1 MENLN
6 KKKLLRLTT
15 ADISLGSLLKGQLK
29 YLNQY
34 FEVIGVASDT
44 GVLEDV
50 GRREGI
56 RTINIPMHREIS
68 LYDDIKSLIA
78 LFSLFRSE
86 RPYIVHANTP
96 KGSLLAMMAAFF
108 AFVPHRIY
116 TVTGLR
122 YQGASGV
129 FRIVLKLMECI
140 TCLCATKV
148 IPEGHGVLHS
158 LQKDHITYK
167 ALKVIHNGNINGVDT
182 EFFKKRDCVPHENYT
197 FVFVGRI
204 VKDKG
209 IAELVS
215 AMRRLPEAHLLLVGS
230 FEEGDPVA
238 ASDKDYLM
246 SSSQVTFVGW
256 QEDIRPYLSEADC
269 LVFPSYREGF
279 PNVPLQA
286 GCMELPSIVTNINGC
301 NEIIKDGLNGK
312 IIQARN
318 AEALY
323 MTMKWMMEHKEEGQ
337 RMGRNARE
345 VVQAK
350 YDQKDVWKELVKMYQ
365 ELEHDD

>member
-1 MENLN
+1 MENTCR
-6 KKKLLRLTT
+6 KKLFRVTT
-15 ADISLGSLLKGQLK
+15 ADISLDGLLKGQLK

-34 FEVIGVASDT
+34 FEVVGVAKDT
-44 GVLEDV
+44 GVLEEV
-50 GRREGI
+50 GKREGI
-56 RTINIPMHREIS
+56 RVIDAPLERPIS
-68 LYDDIKSLIA
+68 LIKDIRA
-78 LFSLFRSE
+78 LWFLYRLFRKE
-86 RPYIVHANTP
+86 KPWCVHANTP
-96 KGSLLAMMAAFF
+96 KGSLLSMIAAYF
-108 AFVPHRIY
+108 ARVPFRIY

-122 YQGASGV
+122 YQGVSGLL
-129 FRIVLKLMECI
+129 RSVLKMMERV

-158 LQKDHITYK
+158 LQEDHITYK

-246 SSSQVTFVGW
+246 NSSQVTFVGW

-323 MTMKWMMEHKEEGQ
+323 ITMKWMMEHKEEGQ

-365 ELEHDD
+365 ELEHDE